1 MSPTPHT
8 AVWEDFGGPAPA
20 SQAPAWHPPRSVVPP
35 TQRAEVCQQLGFVCV
50 PGCRGWQCQ
59 SAARHVHC
67 HGAAG
72 RAGVRT
78 GSEPWPWGR
87 QNSRE
92 ELEASEPKYPA
103 AGPLPRTGH
112 QHTLHAVMLWPGCAE
127 TTLALHV
134 AEGVKKLCRPPLW
147 PNSERKLGDFC
158 TLPGQGEGPA
168 PREAHRPE
176 LCGCTRPESRGWC
189 SASPAASQQLHES
202 CRA

>member
-1 MSPTPHT
+1 MKRVGAPASRQHVTHSDWDSCVSDPPHGC
-8 AVWEDFGGPAPA
+8 VGGFVSGPAPA

-35 TQRAEVCQQLGFVCV
+35 TQRAEVWQQLGFVCV
-50 PGCRGWQCQ
+50 PGCRGWQCASQ
-59 SAARHVHC
+59 QPGTCTAM
-67 HGAAG
+67 GAAG

-87 QNSRE
+87 QNSME
-92 ELEASEPKYPA
+92 ELEASVPKYPA

-112 QHTLHAVMLWPGCAE
+112 QHTLQAVMLWPGCAE

-158 TLPGQGEGPA
+158 TLPGQGEGNPLLCLLWLCA
-168 PREAHRPE
+168 P
-176 LCGCTRPESRGWC
+176 
-189 SASPAASQQLHES
+189 
-202 CRA
+202 

>member
-1 MSPTPHT
+1 MKRVGAPASRQHVTHSDWDSCVSDPPHGC
-8 AVWEDFGGPAPA
+8 VGGFVSGPAPA

-50 PGCRGWQCQ
+50 PGCSQ
-59 SAARHVHC
+59 ARALPWELQ
-67 HGAAG
+67 GAQG
-72 RAGVRT
+72 SEQR
-78 GSEPWPWGR
+78 SEPWPWGR

-92 ELEASEPKYPA
+92 ELQASEPKYPA

-112 QHTLHAVMLWPGCAE
+112 QHTLQAVMLWPGCAE

-158 TLPGQGEGPA
+158 TPGTG
-168 PREAHRPE
+168 
-176 LCGCTRPESRGWC
+176 S
-189 SASPAASQQLHES
+189 
-202 CRA
+202 

>member
-8 AVWEDFGGPAPA
+8 AVWEDFGGLPL
-20 SQAPAWHPPRSVVPP
+20 PRRPQRGTLRGVWCLRPSVLRCVSSWDLCVCLA
-35 TQRAEVCQQLGFVCV
+35 AEAGSCQ
-50 PGCRGWQCQ
+50 P
-59 SAARHVHC
+59 AARHVHC

-92 ELEASEPKYPA
+92 ELQASEPKYPA

-112 QHTLHAVMLWPGCAE
+112 QHTLQAVMLWPGCAE

-168 PREAHRPE
+168 PRGGAQ
-176 LCGCTRPESRGWC
+176 T
-189 SASPAASQQLHES
+189 
-202 CRA
+202 

>member
-8 AVWEDFGGPAPA
+8 AVWEDLYRGLPL
-20 SQAPAWHPPRSVVPP
+20 PRRPQRGTLRGVWCLRPSVL
-35 TQRAEVCQQLGFVCV
+35 RCQQLGFVCV

-87 QNSRE
+87 QNSKE
-92 ELEASEPKYPA
+92 ELQASEPKYPA

-112 QHTLHAVMLWPGCAE
+112 QHTLQAVMLWPGCAE

-147 PNSERKLGDFC
+147 PNSEHLKPVLIALIVLI
-158 TLPGQGEGPA
+158 TPTYLNLPI
-168 PREAHRPE
+168 
-176 LCGCTRPESRGWC
+176 
-189 SASPAASQQLHES
+189 
-202 CRA
+202 